1 MCSSTPSMARV
12 RIEPRRAL
20 RCGASVPAPVPVPVA
35 WLSWDA
41 WHAWRR
47 RERCVCAMQRM
58 LCEGQKDPE
67 TKADITTSR
76 DVGTVRGRRS
86 LHASRHRP
94 DGTGLS
100 SPIDPAYAVCVPT
113 DRPPCHLHP
122 SWCVTGRR
130 ARLLADSVPYHC
142 HRRNMSSSSRA
153 HSHTCYECARQA
165 ELMLRRWRWYRTLP
179 ASHDHVQD
187 GADGRGMS
195 TCRRAG

>member
-1 MCSSTPSMARV
+1 MVLCICPSVCLSVCTSRAAPWTRRVDRSSR
-12 RIEPRRAL
+12 
-20 RCGASVPAPVPVPVA
+20 G
-35 WLSWDA
+35 DF
-41 WHAWRR
+41 HFG
-47 RERCVCAMQRM
+47 
-58 LCEGQKDPE
+58 EGQKDPK

-122 SWCVTGRR
+122 SSCLMGRR